1 MLVFKMPKF
10 SDRFI
15 LILVCLVSLLCLPD
29 CKNPFRTRNSPP
41 PVTEIEGTWKT
52 PSEPQDVID
61 NLLNA
66 YNEMVISNFDRC
78 LCDSFRFSAPEDS
91 IAAVQDNQEELF
103 AHWDRNAEV
112 SVTAKIFS
120 SFSQNPDSMSYVLL
134 IKSIAPTTD
143 DITDSTAVLL
153 RDYEILIFDLRAEP
167 NQKSAKG
174 TATFHMQQTSLNWWC
189 IIFWSDIPAESGGFD
204 WGDFKAQSR

>member
-1 MLVFKMPKF
+1 MPKY

-15 LILVCLVSLLCLPD
+15 LTLVCLASILCLSG
-29 CKNPFRTRNSPP
+29 CKNPFRTRSSPP
-41 PVTEIEGTWKT
+41 PVTETEGTWKT

-91 IAAVQDNQEELF
+91 IAAVQDNREELF
-103 AHWDRNAEV
+103 ADWDRNAEV

-120 SFSQNPDSMSYVLL
+120 SFRQNPDSMSYVLFFNST
-134 IKSIAPTTD
+134 IPTPD
-143 DITDSTAVLL
+143 DISDSTAVLL
-153 RDYEILIFDLRAEP
+153 RDYEILIFDLKSDP

-189 IIFWSDIPAESGGFD
+189 ILFWSDIPAEPGGFD